1 MGNFLIFIGFIGFV
15 ASVVMCGINLFKKN
29 KVRLKQWAIGI
40 VAAFI
45 VMMAGS
51 ALAGPAPQAPPKAG
65 PVENTAATQ
74 PAAEHAKTTNPDT
87 ISNASVANSAAL
99 GGVLKIHF
107 IDVGQAD
114 SILIQTP
121 SGKAVLVDGGNNDD
135 GSRVVD
141 YIKAQG
147 IKELA
152 AIVATHPHEDHIGG
166 LDTVIKSFPIAAVYM
181 PNAASNTR
189 TFEDFINAIKA
200 SGAKRIQAKAGVKL
214 DIPDVSAEFLAPNSN
229 SYEDLNNYSAVLK
242 LTYGNTSFL
251 LAGDA
256 EAVSESEMLN
266 AGYNLKADLLK
277 VGHHGSESSTTSA
290 FLKAV
295 SPKYAVISVGKG
307 NSYGHPAQ
315 QTLDRLISAG
325 VQIYRTDEA
334 GTIIATSDGNTIKI
348 DKQASPVKPHAPPAS
363 AVENPS
369 ASTGAGTAVVP
380 AAPVPAK
387 SSDITVYITRTGK
400 KYHLDG
406 CRYLAKSKI
415 PISLS
420 EAKARGYTPCSIC
433 GPPK

>member
-1 MGNFLIFIGFIGFV
+1 MGDFLIFIGFIGFL

-29 KVRLKQWAIGI
+29 KVHLKQWGLGI
-40 VAAFI
+40 AAAFI
-45 VMMAGS
+45 VMMAGG
-51 ALAGPAPQAPPKAG
+51 ALAGPAPQAPPKAR
-65 PVENTAATQ
+65 PAENTAATQ
-74 PAAEHAKTTNPDT
+74 PAAEPVKATAPDT
-87 ISNASVANSAAL
+87 SSNASVTSPATP

-121 SGKAVLVDGGNNDD
+121 CGKAVLVDGGNNDD

-147 IKELA
+147 VKELA
-152 AIVATHPHEDHIGG
+152 AVVATHPHEDHIGG
-166 LDTVIKSFPIAAVYM
+166 LDIVVRSFPVAAVYM
-181 PNAASNTR
+181 PNAASTTR
-189 TFEDFINAIKA
+189 TFEDFINAVKA
-200 SGAKRIQAKAGVKL
+200 SGAKRVQAKAGVKL
-214 DIPDVSAEFLAPNSN
+214 DIPDIAAEFLAPNGS

-242 LTYGNTSFL
+242 LTFGNTSFL

-256 EAVSESEMLN
+256 EAASEAEMLN

-295 SPKYAVISVGKG
+295 SPKYSVISVGKG

-315 QTLDRLISAG
+315 QTLDRLASAG

-363 AVENPS
+363 TVEKPS
-369 ASTGAGTAVVP
+369 ASSDSGAAVAP
-380 AAPVPAK
+380 AAPVPVK

-420 EAKARGYTPCSIC
+420 EAKAMGYTPCSVC
-433 GPPK
+433 GPPR

>member
-1 MGNFLIFIGFIGFV
+1 MGDFLIFVGLLGFI
-15 ASVVMCGINLFKKN
+15 ASIVMCGISLFKKN
-29 KVRLKQWAIGI
+29 KVRLKQWALGI

-45 VMMAGS
+45 VMLTGV
-51 ALAGPAPQAPPKAG
+51 ALAGPSPQAGKTETPTASTPTQPA
-65 PVENTAATQ
+65 VNATATSASANTAA
-74 PAAEHAKTTNPDT
+74 P
-87 ISNASVANSAAL
+87 ISTVT
-99 GGVLKIHF
+99 GTLKIHF

-147 IKELA
+147 VKELA
-152 AIVATHPHEDHIGG
+152 AVVATHPHEDHIGG
-166 LDTVIKSFPIAAVYM
+166 LDTVIKSFPVAAVYM
-181 PNAASNTR
+181 PNATSTTR
-189 TFEDFINAIKA
+189 TFEDFINAVKA
-200 SGAKRIQAKAGVKL
+200 SGAKKVQAKAGVKL
-214 DIPDVSAEFLAPNSN
+214 DIPDIAAEFLAPNGS

-242 LTYGNTSFL
+242 LTFGNTSFL

-256 EAVSESEMLN
+256 EDVSEAEMLN

-295 SPKYAVISVGKG
+295 SPKYAVISVGKD

-315 QTLDRLISAG
+315 QTLDRLASAG

-334 GTIIATSDGNTIKI
+334 GTIIASSNGNTIKI

-363 AVENPS
+363 TVEKPS
-369 ASTGAGTAVVP
+369 ASSGSGAAVAP

-387 SSDITVYITRTGK
+387 SPGVTVYITKTGK
-400 KYHLDG
+400 KYHVDG
-406 CRYLAKSKI
+406 CRSLAKSKI
-415 PISLS
+415 PISLE

-433 GPPK
+433 KPPQ